1 MCIIQPPLATN
12 ELTSKPKI
20 NRIAEVCP
28 LYHWERKRRSKKASY
43 FNTAL
48 STPFLLNPTTV
59 HVFQAVSRKET

>member
-20 NRIAEVCP
+20 NRIAEV
-28 LYHWERKRRSKKASY
+28 SY